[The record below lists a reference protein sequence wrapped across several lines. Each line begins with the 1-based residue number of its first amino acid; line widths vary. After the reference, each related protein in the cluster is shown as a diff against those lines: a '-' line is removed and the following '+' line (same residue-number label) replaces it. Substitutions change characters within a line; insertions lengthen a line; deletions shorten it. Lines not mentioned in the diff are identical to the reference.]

1 VRLEWKLSWSKV
13 SDPIS
18 LINDTHTQYND
29 EKGMLFDMVVD
40 MVNVISSALF
50 FILLSA
56 YFIIH
61 FIYILQEDI
70 FYFIWQSLSFFH
82 AFIMTS

>member
-18 LINDTHTQYND
+18 LINDTHTQYNE

-40 MVNVISSALF
+40 MADVILSTLF
-50 FILLSA
+50 FILYYLFYLHNA
-56 YFIIH
+56 RRYFS
-61 FIYILQEDI
+61 FICVNPYL
-70 FYFIWQSLSFFH
+70 FFMH
-82 AFIMTS
+82 VL